1 MQTKTFV
8 LGPSRLSQKY
18 ALCTLHELCEP
29 ERTKKQRRNSPDPL
43 LFSNGPSLNLAGL
56 HQ

>member
-1 MQTKTFV
+1 MHTKTFV
-8 LGPSRLSQKY
+8 LGPSKLSKKY
-18 ALCTLHELCEP
+18 ALCTLHELWEP

-43 LFSNGPSLNLAGL
+43 PFSNGPSLNLAGL